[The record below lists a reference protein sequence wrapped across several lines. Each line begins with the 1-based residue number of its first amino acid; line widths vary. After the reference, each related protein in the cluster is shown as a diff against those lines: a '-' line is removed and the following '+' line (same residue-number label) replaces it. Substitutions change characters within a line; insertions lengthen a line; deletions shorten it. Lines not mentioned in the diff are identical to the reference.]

1 MVDFSHLLV
10 GNQHHA
16 NELSLEKLVLEIS
29 KAQFA
34 HDGHDDGVNDEMKE
48 LQNIFALVGVDEE
61 LVNWDVVP
69 EMASWVVARSLDAGD
84 LGVIG
89 LPADE
94 LPSLID
100 ICKGVRTKPSER
112 HPK

>member
-1 MVDFSHLLV
+1 MLSVVGLDEVLVDS
-10 GNQHHA
+10 
-16 NELSLEKLVLEIS
+16 
-29 KAQFA
+29 
-34 HDGHDDGVNDEMKE
+34 
-48 LQNIFALVGVDEE
+48 
-61 LVNWDVVP
+61 VVQP
-69 EMASWVVARSLDAGD
+69 EVPSRVVARSLDAGD